1 MTSPSTSQTPQ
12 KRNTDEVGEISLKTL
27 HSPSKKLSK
36 EKKKS
41 ESTTPMMIQYLSIK
55 EEHPDGLLF
64 YRMGDFY
71 ELFFDD
77 AVNAAA
83 ALDIALTKRGKH
95 LGSDIPM
102 CGVPVHSHETYLNRL
117 IQKGHKVCVCE
128 QTEDPAETKKRGA
141 KAVVRREVLRVVTPG
156 TLSED
161 TLLDARRNNYLA
173 TVAGTYEGLGLAWV
187 DISTGEF
194 LMQGLEIIDLGAA
207 LARVAPGELLVSE
220 SLLANEDLEETF
232 AEWKGIVCPVPNPR
246 FDSLNGTKRLQEFYG
261 VKSMDAFGDFSRP
274 ELAAAGALL
283 DYLELTQKG
292 QRPRLCTP
300 KKLTL
305 ESVMEI
311 DASTRKNLELS
322 KALDGSVGNSLLGI
336 IDRTLTGPGARLL
349 GKNLAAP
356 LTDPV
361 KIINRLN
368 MVQYFSDFESLRN
381 VTREILK
388 QCPDMER
395 ALSRLKLGRGG
406 PRDLNA
412 IGNGLKA
419 VSKIKDLIERDE
431 QENGMS
437 VGLPE
442 GILSTISDISNHDQI
457 VQQMEGALAL
467 ELPLHAR
474 DGGFIAPKF
483 SSKLDE
489 LRSFRDESRQLII
502 QLQSRYV
509 QKTGI
514 QTLKIK
520 HNNMLGYFVE
530 VSVRNAELISS
541 RNLETFIHRQT
552 MTSAVRYSTLELS
565 DLENHISRAGD
576 QALALELKLFEGL
589 VEEVMNS
596 INTIALAANAQARLD
611 VAQGLATLAKESG
624 YVRPDIDDSF
634 DFFITGGRH
643 PVVEAA
649 LSENGKQTFIAND
662 CQLVG
667 GNQKREKNIISDGSV
682 WLLTGPNM
690 AGKSTFL
697 RQNALIAVLAQ
708 MGSFVP
714 AKSAKIGVIDR
725 LFSRVGAAD
734 DLARGRSTFMV
745 EMVETAAILHQAGP
759 RALVILDEIG
769 RGTATFD
776 GLSIAWA
783 VVEYLHEN
791 NKCRTLFA
799 THYHELTALSSR
811 LDGLRCQTMRVKEWQ
826 EDIIFLHEV
835 GAGAANRSYGIHVGS
850 IAGLPKNVV
859 SRASEVLEILEKE
872 EKSSAMRSL
881 ADDLPLFRNRY
892 ETQNIDVRVRSAV
905 EMAVNDTD
913 VDSLTPREALE
924 LIYTLKEK
932 LEPDC

>member
-12 KRNTDEVGEISLKTL
+12 KKTTDEISRLSHKTL
-27 HSPSKKLSK
+27 SSPSKKLSL
-36 EKKKS
+36 KKNKS
-41 ESTTPMMIQYLSIK
+41 DLITPMMSQYLSIK
-55 EEHPDGLLF
+55 EDHPDGLLF

-71 ELFFDD
+71 ELFFED

-95 LGSDIPM
+95 LGTDIPM

-194 LMQGLEIIDLGAA
+194 LMQRLEAIDLGTA
-207 LARVAPGELLVSE
+207 LARIAPGELLVSE
-220 SLLANEDLEETF
+220 SLLATEGLIETF
-232 AEWKGIVCPVPNPR
+232 VEWKGIVCPLPNSR
-246 FDSLNGTKRLQEFYG
+246 FDSSNGTKRLQEFFN

-274 ELAAAGALL
+274 ELAAAGTLL

-292 QRPRLCTP
+292 RRPRLAPP
-300 KKLTL
+300 KKLA
-305 ESVMEI
+305 EGSVMEI
-311 DASTRKNLELS
+311 DASTRQNLELN
-322 KALDGSVGNSLLGI
+322 KTLDGSVSNSLLGV

-349 GKNLAAP
+349 GANLAAP
-356 LTDPV
+356 LTDPT
-361 KIINRLN
+361 KIIIRLN
-368 MVQYFSDFESLRN
+368 MVQHFLDFDSLRN
-381 VTREILK
+381 VMREILRH
-388 QCPDMER
+388 CPDMER
-395 ALSRLKLGRGG
+395 SLSRLKLGRGG
-406 PRDLNA
+406 PRDLAA

-419 VSKIKDLIERDE
+419 VSKIRVLLE
-431 QENGMS
+431 QAELENRVS
-437 VGLPE
+437 IKIPE
-442 GILSTISDISNHDQI
+442 GIYSIIYDIGHHDQI
-457 VQQMEGALAL
+457 VQRLGEALAP
-467 ELPLHAR
+467 ELPLYIR
-474 DGGFIAPKF
+474 DGGFIASNF
-483 SSKLDE
+483 SPKLDE
-489 LRSFRDESRQLII
+489 LRGFRDESRRLII
-502 QLQSRYV
+502 QLQNRYA
-509 QKTGI
+509 QQTEI

-530 VSVRNAELISS
+530 VSVRNAEKISS
-541 RNLETFIHRQT
+541 SFMETFIHRQT
-552 MTSAVRYSTLELS
+552 MASAVRYSTLELS
-565 DLENHISRAGD
+565 DLENHIYRAGD
-576 QALALELKLFEGL
+576 QALALELKLFEDL
-589 VEEVMNS
+589 VEEVMDS
-596 INTIALAANAQARLD
+596 IDDIALAAYAQARLD
-611 VAQGLATLAKESG
+611 VAQGLATLAEEED
-624 YVRPDIDDSF
+624 YIRPDVDDSH

-643 PVVEAA
+643 PVVEVA
-649 LSENGKQTFIAND
+649 LSEKENQAFIAND
-662 CQLVG
+662 CRLVG
-667 GNQKREKNIISDGSV
+667 GIQDKANGVVNDGSL

-714 AKSAKIGVIDR
+714 AECAKIGIIDR

-783 VVEYLHEN
+783 VAEHLHEKN
-791 NKCRTLFA
+791 NCRSLFA

-811 LDGLRCQTMRVKEWQ
+811 LDGLRCQTMRVKEWK

-835 GAGAANRSYGIHVGS
+835 EAGAADRSYGIHVGS
-850 IAGLPKNVV
+850 LAGLPKSVIG
-859 SRASEVLEILEKE
+859 RASEVLKTLEKGE
-872 EKSSAMRSL
+872 QSSAMTNL
-881 ADDLPLFRNRY
+881 IDDLPLFRTIQ
-892 ETQNIDVRVRSAV
+892 ETQGSENKVPSAV
-905 EMAVNDTD
+905 EMAIRNID
-913 VDSLTPREALE
+913 VDSLSPREALE
-924 LIYTLKEK
+924 MIYKLKEK